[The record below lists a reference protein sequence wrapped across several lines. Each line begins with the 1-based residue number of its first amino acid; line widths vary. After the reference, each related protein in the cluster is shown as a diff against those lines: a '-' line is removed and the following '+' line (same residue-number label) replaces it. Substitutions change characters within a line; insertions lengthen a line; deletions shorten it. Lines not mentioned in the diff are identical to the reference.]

1 MRLTELIAALPAV
14 LARTGGDAE
23 IHTVAAD
30 SRQVQPGDLFVA
42 TPGVSADGHRFIA
55 QAVAAAV
62 IGDTFGDPLKDM
74 ARPSAWSEPISMI
87 MARGRDA
94 QI

>member
-14 LARTGGDAE
+14 LARTGGD
-23 IHTVAAD
+23 AD